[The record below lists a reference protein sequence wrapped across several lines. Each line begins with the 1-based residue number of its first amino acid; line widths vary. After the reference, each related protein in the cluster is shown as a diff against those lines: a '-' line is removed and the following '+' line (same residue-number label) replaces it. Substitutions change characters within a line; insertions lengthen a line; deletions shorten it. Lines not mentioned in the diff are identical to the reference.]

1 MSEFGLR
8 PKMIVK
14 DVMSSPV
21 VSVDETETANNIA
34 VKMSKEKLGAVIITN
49 KENRHIGI
57 ITERDLVV
65 RVIAKNN
72 KPDQVKA
79 KEIMTAPLISV
90 DPDTTIND
98 AARKMSR
105 LNIRR
110 LGIVYKDDLIGIVSD
125 KDLLGVMPEL
135 IEIIQEHTRI
145 EGSKITTETLGE
157 APLSGYCD
165 QCEAYSENLKE
176 CNGQNICSECRI
188 ELEHEE

>member
-1 MSEFGLR
+1 MSEIGLR
-8 PKMIVK
+8 AKMLVK

-21 VSVDETETANNIA
+21 VTADETETTNNIA
-34 VKMSKEKLGAVIITN
+34 VTMSKENLGAVIITN
-49 KENRHIGI
+49 KERKPIGI

-72 KPDQVKA
+72 KPDQIKA
-79 KEIMTAPLISV
+79 KEIMTTPLITI
-90 DPDTTIND
+90 DPDTAIND

-110 LGIVYKDDLIGIVSD
+110 LGIVYKGNMIGIVSD

-145 EGSKITTETLGE
+145 EGSSITEELEET
-157 APLSGYCD
+157 PQSGYCD

-176 CNGQNICSECRI
+176 HNGQNICDECHI
-188 ELEHEE
+188 ELEQEK

>member
-1 MSEFGLR
+1 MSGFELR
-8 PKMIVK
+8 PKMLAK

-21 VSVDETETANNIA
+21 VTVDETETTNNIA
-34 VKMSKEKLGAVIITN
+34 IKMSNEKLGAVIIIN
-49 KENRHIGI
+49 KEKKPIGI

-79 KEIMTAPLISV
+79 KEIMTTPLITV
-90 DPDTTIND
+90 EPDTPITD
-98 AARKMSR
+98 AARKMNR

-110 LGIVYKDDLIGIVSD
+110 LGIMYKDDLIGIISD

-135 IEIIQEHTRI
+135 IEIIQEHARI
-145 EGSKITTETLGE
+145 EDSNITTEELGE

-176 CNGQNICSECRI
+176 CNGQSICDECYI
-188 ELEHEE
+188 ELEQEK